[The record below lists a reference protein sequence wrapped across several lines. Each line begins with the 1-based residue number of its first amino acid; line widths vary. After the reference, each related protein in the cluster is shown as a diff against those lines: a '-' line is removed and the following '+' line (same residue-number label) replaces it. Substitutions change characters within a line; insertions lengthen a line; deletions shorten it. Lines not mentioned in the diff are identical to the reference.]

1 MAQPDRTKRTQFVRR
16 IASGTT
22 IGYKY
27 FRAESPRTLSFTVRG
42 QANGILELFLDDP
55 EQGER
60 MGEAAV
66 TPGGSWHTIPADGV
80 FSGTHALYLVY
91 RGEGTLDLRDI
102 RFNG

>member
-1 MAQPDRTKRTQFVRR
+1 MRSNCARTPSRQSGSIFLYSPVRLR
-16 IASGTT
+16 IVLL
-22 IGYKY
+22 
-27 FRAESPRTLSFTVRG
+27 FSFTVRG
-42 QANGILELFLDDP
+42 QANGILELFLDGP